1 MRTPARYGRN
11 GLFFLTVACCL
22 VAKVSAAATDS
33 SAPVDLL
40 SATREQVLNYLLE
53 HLPAC
58 QEFEGTRATVSIRY
72 DRVVL
77 YYPSL
82 NYGTTDTFPL
92 TQPFT
97 AEAHSSNDNWRLFV
111 RFRHDAVTTDV
122 PYIHGHGSSSVF
134 SCDGDAA
141 TVQALAL
148 AFTRLQ
154 RLREQRRT
162 ARDARPVGG

>member
-1 MRTPARYGRN
+1 MSGPTRYRRRR
-11 GLFFLTVACCL
+11 LFSLTVACCL
-22 VAKVSAAATDS
+22 GATAATAATPS
-33 SAPVDLL
+33 SAPIDLS

-97 AEAHSSNDNWRLFV
+97 AEASSSNDNWRLFV
-111 RFRHDAVTTDV
+111 RFHRDAVTTDV
-122 PYIHGHGSSSVF
+122 PYIRGHGSSSVF

-141 TVQALAL
+141 TVQSLAL

-154 RLREQRRT
+154 RLREQGR
-162 ARDARPVGG
+162 AD

>member
-1 MRTPARYGRN
+1 MRSPAGYRRN
-11 GLFFLTVACCL
+11 RLFFPTVACCL
-22 VAKVSAAATDS
+22 VAKLSAAAAPS
-33 SAPVDLL
+33 SAPIDLI
-40 SATREQVLNYLLE
+40 SASREQVLNYLLE
-53 HLPAC
+53 HLSAC
-58 QEFEGTRATVSIRY
+58 QEFADTRATVSIRY

-97 AEAHSSNDNWRLFV
+97 AEARSSNDNWRLFV
-111 RFRHDAVTTDV
+111 RFRRDAVTTDV

-141 TVQALAL
+141 TVQSLAL

-154 RLREQRRT
+154 RLREQG
-162 ARDARPVGG
+162 AS

>member
-1 MRTPARYGRN
+1 MSSPTRGGRKR
-11 GLFFLTVACCL
+11 LFLLIAVCFSAT
-22 VAKVSAAATDS
+22 AAAVPPAAT
-33 SAPVDLL
+33 VDLQ
-40 SATREQVLNYLLE
+40 SATHEQVLKYLLE

-58 QEFEGTRATVSIRY
+58 QEFDGTRATVSIRY

-77 YYPSL
+77 YYPDL

-97 AEAHSSNDNWRLFV
+97 AEARSSNDNWRLFV
-111 RFRHDAVTTDV
+111 RFRRDAVTTDV

-134 SCDGDAA
+134 SCDADAA
-141 TVQALAL
+141 TAQGLAL

-154 RLREQRRT
+154 RLREQER
-162 ARDARPVGG
+162 ADRDGRLLGG